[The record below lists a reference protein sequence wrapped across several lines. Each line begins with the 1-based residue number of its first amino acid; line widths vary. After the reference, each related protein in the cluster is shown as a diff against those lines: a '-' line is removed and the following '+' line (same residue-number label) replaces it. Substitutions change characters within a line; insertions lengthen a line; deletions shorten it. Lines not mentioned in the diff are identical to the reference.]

1 MRVREWY
8 SWHFPEL
15 GKIVKDNTLY
25 SRIAAFIGARSTLSE
40 EGMLE
45 ELTKVTMDEELS
57 KEIIE
62 ASTMR

>member
-15 GKIVKDNTLY
+15 ARIVKDNTLFA
-25 SRIAAFIGARSTLSE
+25 RIAAFIGSRATLAE
-40 EGMLE
+40 EGKLE
-45 ELTKVTMDEELS
+45 ALTRVTMDESLS

-62 ASTMR
+62 ASMMR